1 MTKEN
6 FNSTHTHRKTERGK
20 GKGREGGRDRDRET
34 SFGKYD
40 MRHQFQLIDQ
50 VTSLLLFLLSIFS
63 SFIDLNVYLW
73 HQEHVI

>member
-20 GKGREGGRDRDRET
+20 GKGREGGRDRET

-63 SFIDLNVYLW
+63 SVIDLNVYLW